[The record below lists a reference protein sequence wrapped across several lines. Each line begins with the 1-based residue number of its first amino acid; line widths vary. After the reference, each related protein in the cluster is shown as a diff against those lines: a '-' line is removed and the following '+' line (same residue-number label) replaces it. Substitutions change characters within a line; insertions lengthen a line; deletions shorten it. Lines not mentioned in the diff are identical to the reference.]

1 MRYFDHRKESHPL
14 RNLLLSLVFFLLL
27 FGICSFALEQI
38 SAKTNEE
45 EVFALQQA
53 IQKSVAHCYAIEGH
67 YPESLDYLKE
77 EYSIS
82 YDTDKYFIDYQI
94 WGENIFPEITI
105 IQK

>member
-1 MRYFDHRKESHPL
+1 MHYFDHRKEYHPL
-14 RNLLLSLVFFLLL
+14 RNLLLSLAFFLLL
-27 FGICSFALEQI
+27 FSICSFALQKI
-38 SAKTNEE
+38 TTKTEE
-45 EVFALQQA
+45 EECFALQQA
-53 IQKSVAHCYAIEGH
+53 IQKSVAHFYAIEGH